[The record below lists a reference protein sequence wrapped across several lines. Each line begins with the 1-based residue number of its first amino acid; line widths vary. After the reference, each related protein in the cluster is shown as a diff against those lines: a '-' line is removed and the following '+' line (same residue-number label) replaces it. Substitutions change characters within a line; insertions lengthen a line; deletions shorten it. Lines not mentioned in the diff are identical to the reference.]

1 MPTMFLNVCG
11 INSLP
16 SSADARDGGPPGRGQ
31 PHLLIRVRVVR
42 MDMAVADIYFDDDKC
57 FITCMRSL
65 LACDDLWQSFL
76 LICVVQSNFIVP
88 SISALML
95 RICFLDV
102 ESMTG
107 GMESIESDSGG
118 CCAPTFCVPNI
129 LSYCA
134 L

>member
-1 MPTMFLNVCG
+1 
-11 INSLP
+11 
-16 SSADARDGGPPGRGQ
+16 
-31 PHLLIRVRVVR
+31 VR
-42 MDMAVADIYFDDDKC
+42 MNMAVADIYFDDDKC

-88 SISALML
+88 SVSALML
-95 RICFLDV
+95 RIRFLDV

-107 GMESIESDSGG
+107 GMESIVSDSGG
-118 CCAPTFCVPNI
+118 CCAPTFVVPNVR
-129 LSYCA
+129 SYCA